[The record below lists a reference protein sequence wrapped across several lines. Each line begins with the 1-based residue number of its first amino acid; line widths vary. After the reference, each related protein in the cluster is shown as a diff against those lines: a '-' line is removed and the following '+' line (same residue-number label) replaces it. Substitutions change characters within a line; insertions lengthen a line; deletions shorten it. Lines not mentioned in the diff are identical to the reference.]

1 MMSMRIKPIPPT
13 MRRVCLFLVTK
24 PPSFWA
30 MVPPPFF
37 AAEAAVWD
45 ALPAA
50 WAAPV
55 PARWAA
61 AYCFCRRFFCHS
73 RFRLFPDRCRGSRCF
88 FFYYFFRYYRSG
100 VGCRFFCNDCWLR
113 FFFHHRSRFGSR
125 RRLRFRFRFGL

>member
-1 MMSMRIKPIPPT
+1 MEVQDCISPMMSMRISPIPPT

-61 AYCFCRRFFCHS
+61 YCFCSRFFCHS
-73 RFRLFPDRCRGSRCF
+73 REIGLLDASWGFSMMD
-88 FFYYFFRYYRSG
+88 
-100 VGCRFFCNDCWLR
+100 FCQ
-113 FFFHHRSRFGSR
+113 
-125 RRLRFRFRFGL
+125 